1 MGDVLKAGL
10 ERLAARTKAIKEI
23 RARGLMVAVE
33 LRDGE
38 AGAYAARVH
47 RELARRGFIVAR
59 RPGTSVLRL
68 DPALT
73 VERDDVARFVA
84 TLEEALEAVP

>member
-1 MGDVLKAGL
+1 
-10 ERLAARTKAIKEI
+10 
-23 RARGLMVAVE
+23 
-33 LRDGE
+33 
-38 AGAYAARVH
+38 VH

-73 VERDDVARFVA
+73 VERDDVDRFVA
-84 TLEEALEAVP
+84 TLEEALEAIP